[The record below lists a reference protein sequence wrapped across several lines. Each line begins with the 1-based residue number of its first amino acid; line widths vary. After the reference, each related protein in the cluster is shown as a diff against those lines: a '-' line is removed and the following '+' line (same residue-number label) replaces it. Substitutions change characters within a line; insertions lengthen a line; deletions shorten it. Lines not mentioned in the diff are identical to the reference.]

1 MLLGH
6 TASARLD
13 SCSGMMPVT
22 LGKALTVTWAVL
34 SDAQIVP
41 CANTLGSQ
49 SYSCPLIVPSLVSP
63 PLGRCGV
70 PQTCGNAH
78 PSLHGHRASRVNQ
91 ELAGS

>member
-34 SDAQIVP
+34 RD
-41 CANTLGSQ
+41 
-49 SYSCPLIVPSLVSP
+49 CPLREHTGFPELQLPSYCPQLCEPTSGEMWGPPNLWECPSL
-63 PLGRCGV
+63 L
-70 PQTCGNAH
+70 AW
-78 PSLHGHRASRVNQ
+78 SLCLKG
-91 ELAGS
+91 